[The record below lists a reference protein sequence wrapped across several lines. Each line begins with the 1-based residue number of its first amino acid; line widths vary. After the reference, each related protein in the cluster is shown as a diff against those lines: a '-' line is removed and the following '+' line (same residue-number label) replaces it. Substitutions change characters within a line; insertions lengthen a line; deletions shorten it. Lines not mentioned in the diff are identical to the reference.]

1 MVIHLRGFLRI
12 LVVSNT
18 EFKYDLGVVGLGY
31 VGLPLAVE
39 SATSSLNVLGFD
51 INSERVEMIN
61 NGHSPIEDISNEEL
75 SQSLKN
81 FHSITES
88 KELSQCRNIVISV
101 PTPLTDYQPDLSYV
115 INAAK
120 TVGENLVKNQVVI
133 LESTT
138 YPGTTVEVLI
148 PNLEKM
154 SGLKAG
160 EDFFVGY
167 SPERIDPGNKVWKF
181 KNTPKVISGI
191 NNVSTEK
198 IQSFYESIIDETVL
212 VKGTK
217 EAEMVKL
224 LENTYRHVNI
234 ALINELAILCK
245 MLDIDI
251 WEVVN
256 AAKTKPFGFESFKPG
271 PGVGGHCI
279 PVDPEYLSFKT
290 RQIGKPVRFVE
301 LAQEINNS
309 MPLYVVNQV
318 NEILNKNK
326 IILNSSKIL
335 LMGVAYKK
343 DISDMRE
350 SPAIDIVELL
360 LDKEVDISYY
370 DPYVEEFKVSGHI
383 INREVDTNSFED
395 YDMLL
400 VLTPHSNF
408 AQLDF
413 NNLKTII
420 FDTTGSDFIK
430 STERI

>member
-1 MVIHLRGFLRI
+1 MT
-12 LVVSNT
+12 SNT
-18 EFKYDLGVVGLGY
+18 EFEYDLGVVGLGY

-39 SATSSLNVLGFD
+39 SSKQGLKVIGYD
-51 INSERVEMIN
+51 INPERVEMVN
-61 NGHSPIEDISNEEL
+61 NGISPIEDILNDEL
-75 SQSLKN
+75 SNALNN
-81 FHSITES
+81 FHSTLDSELLS
-88 KELSQCRNIVISV
+88 KCQNIVISV
-101 PTPLTDYQPDLSYV
+101 PTPLTDYQPDLSFV
-115 INAAK
+115 ISAAK
-120 TVGENLVKNQVVI
+120 TVGENLVKNQVII

-138 YPGTTVEVLI
+138 YPGTTIEVLI
-148 PNLEKM
+148 PNLEKT
-154 SGLKAG
+154 SKLKAG

-181 KNTPKVISGI
+181 KNTPKVVSGI
-191 NNVSTEK
+191 NDISTEK
-198 IQSFYESIIDETVL
+198 IQSFYESIIENIVL

-234 ALINELAILCK
+234 ALINELAMLCK

-309 MPLYVVNQV
+309 MPAYVVGQIS
-318 NEILNKNK
+318 EILNKNGK
-326 IILNSSKIL
+326 ILNNSKIL
-335 LMGVAYKK
+335 LMGVAYKN

-350 SPAIDIVELL
+350 SPAIDITELL
-360 LDKEVDISYY
+360 LDKKVDVSYF
-370 DPYVEEFKVSGHI
+370 DPFVKEFSVFGKE
-383 INREVDTNSFED
+383 INKEDEINSFNN

-408 AQLDF
+408 SDIDF
-413 NNLKTII
+413 SKIKTII
-420 FDTTGSDFIK
+420 FDTTGSDFIQ
-430 STERI
+430 STERL

>member
-1 MVIHLRGFLRI
+1 MTTN
-12 LVVSNT
+12 S
-18 EFKYDLGVVGLGY
+18 EFEYDLGVVGLGY

-39 SATSSLNVLGFD
+39 ASIQGLSVIGYD

-61 NGHSPIEDISNEEL
+61 NGISPIEDISNDEL
-75 SQSLKN
+75 SNALEN
-81 FHSITES
+81 FFSTLDGKLLS
-88 KELSQCRNIVISV
+88 KCQNIVISV

-115 INAAK
+115 ISAAK
-120 TVGENLVKNQVVI
+120 TVGNNLVKNQVVI

-138 YPGTTVEVLI
+138 YPGTTIEVLI
-148 PNLEKM
+148 PNLESTSK
-154 SGLKAG
+154 LKAG

-191 NNVSTEK
+191 NDISTDK
-198 IQSFYESIIDETVL
+198 IQSFYESIIETTVL

-234 ALINELAILCK
+234 ALINELAMLCK

-309 MPLYVVNQV
+309 MPAYVVGQIS
-318 NEILNKNK
+318 EILNKNGK
-326 IILNSSKIL
+326 LLNNSKIL

-350 SPAIDIVELL
+350 SPAIDVTELL
-360 LDKEVDISYY
+360 LEKKVDVSYFDPFVKEFSVFGK
-370 DPYVEEFKVSGHI
+370 E
-383 INREVDTNSFED
+383 INKEDEINSFD
-395 YDMLL
+395 NYDMLL

-408 AQLDF
+408 SDIDF
-413 NNLKTII
+413 SKLKTII
-420 FDTTGSDFIK
+420 FDTTGSDFIQ

>member
-1 MVIHLRGFLRI
+1 MT
-12 LVVSNT
+12 SNT
-18 EFKYDLGVVGLGY
+18 EFEYDLGVVGLGY

-39 SATSSLNVLGFD
+39 SSNQGLKVIGYD
-51 INSERVEMIN
+51 INPERVEMIN
-61 NGHSPIEDISNEEL
+61 NGISPIEDILNDEL
-75 SQSLKN
+75 SNALNN
-81 FHSITES
+81 FHSTLDSELLS
-88 KELSQCRNIVISV
+88 KCQNIVISV
-101 PTPLTDYQPDLSYV
+101 PTPLTDYQPDLSFV

-120 TVGENLVKNQVVI
+120 TVGENLVKNQVII

-138 YPGTTVEVLI
+138 YPGTTIEVLI
-148 PNLEKM
+148 PNLENTSK
-154 SGLKAG
+154 LKAG

-181 KNTPKVISGI
+181 KNTPKVVSGI
-191 NNVSTEK
+191 NDISTEK
-198 IQSFYESIIDETVL
+198 IQSFYESIIDNTVL

-234 ALINELAILCK
+234 ALINELAMLCK

-309 MPLYVVNQV
+309 MPAYVVGQIS
-318 NEILNKNK
+318 EILNKNGK
-326 IILNSSKIL
+326 ILNNSKIL
-335 LMGVAYKK
+335 LMGVAYKN

-350 SPAIDIVELL
+350 SPAIDITELL
-360 LDKEVDISYY
+360 LEKKVDVSYFDPFVKEFSVLGKS
-370 DPYVEEFKVSGHI
+370 
-383 INREVDTNSFED
+383 INKEDEINSFD
-395 YDMLL
+395 NYDMLL

-408 AQLDF
+408 SDIDF
-413 NNLKTII
+413 SKIKTTI
-420 FDTTGSDFIK
+420 FDTTGSDFIQ
-430 STERI
+430 STERL

>member
-1 MVIHLRGFLRI
+1 MVN
-12 LVVSNT
+12 NT
-18 EFKYDLGVVGLGY
+18 EFIYDLGVVGLGY

-39 SATSSLNVLGFD
+39 AANCGLKVLGYD
-51 INSERVEMIN
+51 INPERVQLISDGN
-61 NGHSPIEDISNEEL
+61 SPIEDISNEEL
-75 SQSLKN
+75 SKSQQN
-81 FHSITES
+81 FHATTES
-88 KELSQCRNIVISV
+88 KELSNCKNIVISV

-138 YPGTTVEVLI
+138 YPGTTIEVLI
-148 PNLEKM
+148 PNLENI
-154 SGLKAG
+154 SGMKAG
-160 EDFFVGY
+160 DDFFVGY
-167 SPERIDPGNKVWKF
+167 SPERIDPGNEVWKF

-191 NNVSTEK
+191 NDISTQK
-198 IQSFYESIIDETVL
+198 IQSFYESIIDKTVL

-234 ALINELAILCK
+234 ALINELAMLCK

-318 NEILNKNK
+318 SEILNKNK
-326 IILNSSKIL
+326 MILNNSKIL

-350 SPAIDIVELL
+350 SPAIDIAELL
-360 LDKEVDISYY
+360 LDKNVEVSYY
-370 DPYVEEFKVSGHI
+370 DPYVEEFQVSDNKV
-383 INREVDTNSFED
+383 NREVDTNSFEE

-400 VLTPHSNF
+400 VLTAHSNF

>member
-1 MVIHLRGFLRI
+1 MVN
-12 LVVSNT
+12 NT
-18 EFKYDLGVVGLGY
+18 EFIYDLGVVGLGY

-39 SATSSLNVLGFD
+39 AANCGLKVLGYD
-51 INSERVEMIN
+51 INPERVQLISDGN
-61 NGHSPIEDISNEEL
+61 SPIEDISNEEL
-75 SQSLKN
+75 SKSQQN
-81 FHSITES
+81 FHATTES
-88 KELSQCRNIVISV
+88 KELSNCKNIVISV

-138 YPGTTVEVLI
+138 YPGTTIEVLI
-148 PNLEKM
+148 PNLENI
-154 SGLKAG
+154 SGMKAG
-160 EDFFVGY
+160 DDFFVGY
-167 SPERIDPGNKVWKF
+167 SPERIDPGNEVWKF

-191 NNVSTEK
+191 NDISTQK
-198 IQSFYESIIDETVL
+198 IQSFYESIIDKTVL

-234 ALINELAILCK
+234 ALINELAMLCK

-318 NEILNKNK
+318 SEILNKNK
-326 IILNSSKIL
+326 MILNNSKIL

-350 SPAIDIVELL
+350 SPAIDIAELL
-360 LDKEVDISYY
+360 LDKDVEVSYY
-370 DPYVEEFKVSGHI
+370 DPYVEEFQVSDNKV
-383 INREVDTNSFED
+383 NRELDTNSFEE

-400 VLTPHSNF
+400 VLTAHSNF

>member
-1 MVIHLRGFLRI
+1 MVD
-12 LVVSNT
+12 NT
-18 EFKYDLGVVGLGY
+18 EFIYDLGVVGLGY

-39 SATSSLNVLGFD
+39 AANCGLNVLGYD
-51 INSERVEMIN
+51 INSERVQLIN
-61 NGHSPIEDISNEEL
+61 EGNSPIEDISNEEL
-75 SQSLKN
+75 SKSQQNL
-81 FHSITES
+81 HVTTEN
-88 KELSQCRNIVISV
+88 KELSNCNNIVISV

-120 TVGENLVKNQVVI
+120 TVGENLVQNQVVI

-138 YPGTTVEVLI
+138 YPGTTIEVLI
-148 PNLEKM
+148 PNLEKI
-154 SGLKAG
+154 SGMKAG
-160 EDFFVGY
+160 DDFFVGY
-167 SPERIDPGNKVWKF
+167 SPERIDPGNEVWKF

-191 NNVSTEK
+191 NEVSTQK
-198 IQSFYESIIDETVL
+198 IHSFYKSIIDETVL

-234 ALINELAILCK
+234 ALINELAMLCK
-245 MLDIDI
+245 MLGIDI

-309 MPLYVVNQV
+309 MPSYVVNQV
-318 NEILNKNK
+318 NEILNNNK
-326 IILNSSKIL
+326 LILNNSKIL
-335 LMGVAYKK
+335 LLGVAYKK

-350 SPAIDIVELL
+350 SPAIDIAELL
-360 LDKEVDISYY
+360 LDKNADISYY
-370 DPYVEEFKVSGHI
+370 DPHVEEFKASNQI
-383 INREVDTNSFED
+383 INREINENSFD
-395 YDMLL
+395 NYDMLL
-400 VLTPHSNF
+400 VLTPHSEF
-408 AQLDF
+408 TEIDF
-413 NNLKTII
+413 SNLKTII